1 MNNCQTT
8 IVNQK
13 TKHHTYSMVRKVGNG
28 NFGEAYLV
36 ESTLDS
42 KLYIMKV
49 SFWLFSALA
58 LKIEIPSSKSRSL
71 NR

>member
-8 IVNQK
+8 IGNQK

-49 SFWLFSALA
+49 FF
-58 LKIEIPSSKSRSL
+58 
-71 NR
+71 